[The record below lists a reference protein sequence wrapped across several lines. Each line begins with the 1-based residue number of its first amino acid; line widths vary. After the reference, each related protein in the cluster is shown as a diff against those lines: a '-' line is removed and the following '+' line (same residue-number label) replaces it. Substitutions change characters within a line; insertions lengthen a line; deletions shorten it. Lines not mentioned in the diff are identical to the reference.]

1 LASVASCYCK
11 RPPKERGPRGF
22 LLFTFDDNKQALI
35 MDPKMRRW
43 LIALVIGIALFVV
56 GMAGHYLNLL

>member
-1 LASVASCYCK
+1 MILIDY
-11 RPPKERGPRGF
+11 G
-22 LLFTFDDNKQALI
+22 LLHFNDEKQDLI

-43 LIALVIGIALFVV
+43 LIALVIGIALFAV

>member
-1 LASVASCYCK
+1 
-11 RPPKERGPRGF
+11 
-22 LLFTFDDNKQALI
+22 